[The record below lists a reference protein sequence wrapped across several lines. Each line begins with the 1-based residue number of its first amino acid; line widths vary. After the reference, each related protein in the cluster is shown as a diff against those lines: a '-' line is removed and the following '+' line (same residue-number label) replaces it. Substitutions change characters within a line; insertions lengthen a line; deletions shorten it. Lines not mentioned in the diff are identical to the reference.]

1 MKTCQ
6 EFISLHLFKW
16 RWWLSAIWANKIDYW
31 IFCEML
37 SFHGPIMNLKVSR
50 HPVISISL
58 FHENIWISK
67 SHFRLFTHRIR
78 SSKEHELR
86 EISKI
91 LFSWLEPV
99 ISCPCCLVD
108 YVMSHVKISLNS
120 PESMLYNLNL
130 LHVYGIWNISSDQ
143 RRWRCEA

>member
-1 MKTCQ
+1 MTSQTSVGFTQIITYITWKLSLVK
-6 EFISLHLFKW
+6 ILLHLFKW

-120 PESMLYNLNL
+120 RKYA
-130 LHVYGIWNISSDQ
+130 V
-143 RRWRCEA
+143 